1 MNISLKK
8 LGPKALEYLALTFG
22 TLLFCG
28 AWACFLIP
36 NGLSSGGVTGLC
48 AVLQYATGGVIPVD
62 LSYGVINAILL
73 ILGFIFLGGRF
84 GIKTIYCIALSTFLL
99 WILPEVEAIKSLPDH
114 FLYVRETLLIPLI
127 AGLLEGVG
135 LGIILRAG
143 GSTGGT
149 DILAMMI
156 NKRWPVSP
164 GQFYL
169 VSDFII
175 ISSILFI
182 PDKAF
187 SDMVYGYIMMLIS
200 AVMVDYVV
208 VGSKQSVQVM
218 VFSEKYDEI
227 ADYIINDLGRGV
239 SVMTAKG
246 WYTKKDRQVLLILV
260 RKNELSEVTAAIKKM
275 DRNAFVSVCRT
286 SSVYGEGFEEI
297 KAGFTRKFRK
307 DARN

>member
-1 MNISLKK
+1 MKK
-8 LGPKALEYLALTFG
+8 LLKAIVPILSEYSVLTVG
-22 TLLFCG
+22 TAVFCA
-28 AWACFLIP
+28 AWSCFMIP

-48 AVLQYATGGVIPVD
+48 AVLQYATGGKIPVD
-62 LSYGVINAILL
+62 FSYGVLNVILL

-84 GIKTIYCIALSTFLL
+84 GVKTIYCIALSTFLF
-99 WILPEVEAIKSLPDH
+99 WILPGVDAIKSLPDH

-127 AGLLEGVG
+127 AGLLEGLG
-135 LGIILRAG
+135 LGIILRTG

-182 PDKAF
+182 PDRAF
-187 SDMVYGYIMMLIS
+187 SDMVYGYMMMLVS
-200 AVMVDYVV
+200 AVMVDFVV

-218 VFSEKYDEI
+218 VFSDKYSEI
-227 ADYIINDLGRGV
+227 ADYIINELGRGV
-239 SVMTAKG
+239 TVMNAQG

-260 RKNELSEVTAAIKKM
+260 RKNELSEVTDAIKKL
-275 DRNAFVSVCRT
+275 DKNAFVSVCRT

-297 KAGFTRKFRK
+297 KTGFSRKFK
-307 DARN
+307 KNAQG

>member
-1 MNISLKK
+1 MKVSF
-8 LGPKALEYLALTFG
+8 KAILSKVLEYLVLSLG
-22 TLLFCG
+22 TLLFCAG
-28 AWACFLIP
+28 WDCFMIP
-36 NGLSSGGVTGLC
+36 NGLSSGGITGLC
-48 AVLQYATGGVIPVD
+48 AVLQYATNGVIPVD
-62 LSYGVINAILL
+62 LSYAVINVILL
-73 ILGFIFLGGRF
+73 VLGFIFLGGRF
-84 GIKTIYCIALSTFLL
+84 GIKTIYCIALSTILFWL
-99 WILPEVEAIKSLPDH
+99 LPEVEAIKSLPGH
-114 FLYVRETLLIPLI
+114 FLYVRETMLLPLI
-127 AGLLEGVG
+127 AGLMEGVG

-175 ISSILFI
+175 ISSILFL

-187 SDMVYGYIMMLIS
+187 SDMVYGYLMMLVS
-200 AVMVDYVV
+200 AAMVDYVV

-218 VFSEKYDEI
+218 VFSEHYDQI
-227 ADYIINDLGRGV
+227 ADYIINDLERGV
-239 SVMTAKG
+239 TVIKAQG

-260 RKNELSEVTAAIKKM
+260 RKNQLSEVTSAIKKI
-275 DRNAFVSVCRT
+275 DKDAFVSVCRT

-297 KAGFTRKFRK
+297 KTGISRKFI
-307 DARN
+307 RNGKK